1 MRRQLGPV
9 MANKQLVKIM
19 TGTLSGD
26 GAKEKW
32 CGCVSEGTG
41 GGGEGGGGSGLGCGA
56 PA

>member
-26 GAKEKW
+26 SAKEKW

-41 GGGEGGGGSGLGCGA
+41 GGGEGGGESGLGCGA